1 MSSVHIRKWN
11 TIVNFQLF
19 SILSISHCTWKLLFF
34 HVTPMRYISPC
45 LWQRAEDSCRTI
57 RTMSGLRF
65 AIDYS
70 IQLCWQ
76 KKKHMKSN
84 CFRSGEND
92 DHSTVNFMFF
102 FLPNWGSY
110 SFIVSIFRVQRSR
123 ILAKLRFGKVTQEIG
138 KVIQMLFNSRSMNLL
153 ESFARRGA
161 VSAVPENWNKYSWCE
176 F

>member
-1 MSSVHIRKWN
+1 MKIIIFSCYSDEIYQPVPLATSWRLLPNDSHDVRVAIRHR
-11 TIVNFQLF
+11 
-19 SILSISHCTWKLLFF
+19 SF
-34 HVTPMRYISPC
+34 HPIMLT
-45 LWQRAEDSCRTI
+45 
-57 RTMSGLRF
+57 
-65 AIDYS
+65 
-70 IQLCWQ
+70 